1 MHWMDFAV
9 EDGAIA
15 VNPAGQIEGRLEL
28 SNGLALT
35 FVMAPDHTCNFGW
48 APAAPPFM
56 ATRTENEDEDN
67 E

>member
-9 EDGAIA
+9 QDGVIA

-28 SNGLALT
+28 AGDFVLT

-48 APAAPPFM
+48 APTAPPFA
-56 ATRTENEDEDN
+56 ATREEDEDN

>member
-1 MHWMDFAV
+1 MLWMDLAV
-9 EDGAIA
+9 VDGAIA

-28 SNGLALT
+28 AGDFVLT

>member
-28 SNGLALT
+28 AGDFVLT

-56 ATRTENEDEDN
+56 ATREEDEDDA
-67 E
+67 

>member
-9 EDGAIA
+9 QDGVIA

-28 SNGLALT
+28 AGDFVLT

-48 APAAPPFM
+48 APAAPPFT
-56 ATRTENEDEDN
+56 ATRTENEDEDGA
-67 E
+67 

>member
-9 EDGAIA
+9 QDGVIA

-28 SNGLALT
+28 AGDFVLT

-56 ATRTENEDEDN
+56 ATREQDEDN

>member
-28 SNGLALT
+28 AGDFVLT

-48 APAAPPFM
+48 APAAPPFT
-56 ATRTENEDEDN
+56 ATRTENEEDE
-67 E
+67 